1 MPDRKVI
8 AQEFVN
14 LKNRVR
20 NEMRRRN
27 GYGSMVSYADA
38 KYDFKNSAL
47 PNTLLRLEYMTQN
60 QIPLRAVSASQ
71 LPENIK
77 LVITESDMAAM
88 EAKITAY
95 ESQPRGA
102 RTNNDCDAMCS
113 GMCVTQCTTTCSGSC
128 TGTCSGGCSG
138 SCSGGCSGDCYGG
151 CGGCGWG
158 CSGGCSSGCGGCDNK
173 GCGPSCGYCT
183 CNPTCH
189 TCGSGCS
196 GRCSWA
202 VQAN

>member
-60 QIPLRAVSASQ
+60 HIPLRAVSTSQ

-95 ESQPRGA
+95 ESQPREA
-102 RTNNDCDAMCS
+102 RTHNDCDALCS

-128 TGTCSGGCSG
+128 TGTCSGSCSG
-138 SCSGGCSGDCYGG
+138 SCSGGCSGGCYGG
-151 CGGCGWG
+151 CGGCLSAHAGLRFSATHLPATLPLAL
-158 CSGGCSSGCGGCDNK
+158 CRADHC
-173 GCGPSCGYCT
+173 P
-183 CNPTCH
+183 
-189 TCGSGCS
+189 GSGRV
-196 GRCSWA
+196 GRSA
-202 VQAN
+202 LVVHPAHGE

>member
-60 QIPLRAVSASQ
+60 QKGQKHTKNLLKNYEKIIHK
-71 LPENIK
+71 IK
-77 LVITESDMAAM
+77 
-88 EAKITAY
+88 
-95 ESQPRGA
+95 
-102 RTNNDCDAMCS
+102 
-113 GMCVTQCTTTCSGSC
+113 
-128 TGTCSGGCSG
+128 
-138 SCSGGCSGDCYGG
+138 
-151 CGGCGWG
+151 
-158 CSGGCSSGCGGCDNK
+158 
-173 GCGPSCGYCT
+173 
-183 CNPTCH
+183 
-189 TCGSGCS
+189 
-196 GRCSWA
+196 
-202 VQAN
+202 